1 MYILEPGDRPPLQQ
15 VASTGDSVVM
25 ATDHNLVL
33 GQTGFEVWILSCRFR
48 TPFSIQTGLKFLG
61 FLEDLKVPS

>member
-1 MYILEPGDRPPLQQ
+1 MYILEHWDRPPLQQ

-33 GQTGFEVWILSCRFR
+33 GQTEFEVWIFAL
-48 TPFSIQTGLKFLG
+48 
-61 FLEDLKVPS
+61 